1 MPLSQQLKSEM
12 TGFPTEMLP
21 KKEDESHVAESG
33 KMPDFNNSKSSEIP
47 PSEEGTTSSTETHLP
62 SPDHMALLLSIESQL
77 KGLSDNILS
86 LGKAV
91 SDIKSPDYRAVFAKI
106 DAARMSIEKLLPTNN
121 IDSASETESVGSQL
135 LALLQTILDKQ
146 EKNDRQLAQSLRDN
160 ANFQIQVRQGMQRD
174 LDKLKEQLTGEQFNP
189 ILKEIASTYVEYQ
202 SLLDDE
208 SISERSR
215 KNLYSLF
222 EQLEDILSD
231 YGADVCR
238 SEIGAV
244 RQTKTCKIIE
254 KIPTGQ
260 QEKHNTVASSRKPGV
275 VRDRVVLYPEFV
287 DVYVYDPFLAEG
299 PDDTIEGMSG
309 TDAPTACKGEKIE
322 TADAEN
328 AAFDNDTL
336 GGNE

>member
-12 TGFPTEMLP
+12 TGSPTEILP
-21 KKEDESHVAESG
+21 KKEDESHVTESG
-33 KMPDFNNSKSSEIP
+33 KMPDYNNLKSSEMP
-47 PSEEGTTSSTETHLP
+47 PSEEEATSSSETRLP
-62 SPDHMALLLSIESQL
+62 SPDHTTLLLSIESQL

-86 LGKAV
+86 LGKVV

-106 DAARMSIEKLLPTNN
+106 DAARMSIEKLLPSNSV
-121 IDSASETESVGSQL
+121 DSASETESVGSQL

-215 KNLYSLF
+215 KNLHSLF

-238 SEIGAV
+238 SEIGSV
-244 RQTKTCKIIE
+244 RQTKTCK
-254 KIPTGQ
+254 
-260 QEKHNTVASSRKPGV
+260 VS
-275 VRDRVVLYPEFV
+275 PE
-287 DVYVYDPFLAEG
+287 
-299 PDDTIEGMSG
+299 
-309 TDAPTACKGEKIE
+309 
-322 TADAEN
+322 
-328 AAFDNDTL
+328 
-336 GGNE
+336 

>member
-1 MPLSQQLKSEM
+1 M
-12 TGFPTEMLP
+12 
-21 KKEDESHVAESG
+21 
-33 KMPDFNNSKSSEIP
+33 
-47 PSEEGTTSSTETHLP
+47 
-62 SPDHMALLLSIESQL
+62 
-77 KGLSDNILS
+77 
-86 LGKAV
+86 
-91 SDIKSPDYRAVFAKI
+91 
-106 DAARMSIEKLLPTNN
+106 
-121 IDSASETESVGSQL
+121 
-135 LALLQTILDKQ
+135 ALLQTILDKQ

-215 KNLYSLF
+215 KNLHSLF

-238 SEIGAV
+238 SEIGSV

-287 DVYVYDPFLAEG
+287 DVYVYDPSLAEE

-309 TDAPTACKGEKIE
+309 TGAPTACKGEKIE
-322 TADAEN
+322 TANAEN
-328 AAFDNDTL
+328 APFDNDTL

>member
-21 KKEDESHVAESG
+21 QKEDESHVAESG
-33 KMPDFNNSKSSEIP
+33 KMSDFNKSKSSELP
-47 PSEEGTTSSTETHLP
+47 PLEECTNSSTEAHLP

-77 KGLSDNILS
+77 KGLSDNIHS

-106 DAARMSIEKLLPTNN
+106 DAARMSIEKLIPTNN

-146 EKNDRQLAQSLRDN
+146 KKNDRQLAQSFRDN

-202 SLLDDE
+202 SLLDDG

-215 KNLYSLF
+215 KNLHSLF
-222 EQLEDILSD
+222 EQLEDISR
-231 YGADVCR
+231 Y
-238 SEIGAV
+238 
-244 RQTKTCKIIE
+244 
-254 KIPTGQ
+254 PT
-260 QEKHNTVASSRKPGV
+260 
-275 VRDRVVLYPEFV
+275 
-287 DVYVYDPFLAEG
+287 
-299 PDDTIEGMSG
+299 TISYR
-309 TDAPTACKGEKIE
+309 
-322 TADAEN
+322 
-328 AAFDNDTL
+328 L
-336 GGNE
+336 V